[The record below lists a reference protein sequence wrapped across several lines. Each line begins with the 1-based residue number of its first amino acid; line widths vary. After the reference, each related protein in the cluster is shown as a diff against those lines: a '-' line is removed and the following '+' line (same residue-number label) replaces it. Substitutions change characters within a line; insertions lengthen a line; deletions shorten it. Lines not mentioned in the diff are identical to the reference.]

1 MGKYL
6 SDLTPQQEEDLC
18 QRALQLDQVEGV
30 TSLSQT
36 QDSVSDMLQ
45 GLNAV
50 VVLIVICASALAFIV
65 LYNLTNINI
74 TERIREIATIKVLG
88 FRDKEVNAYVY
99 RENVVLTVIG
109 MVVGLVLGVFLH
121 AFVIVTAE
129 VDMVMFV
136 RTISP
141 WSYVFAA
148 LLTLL
153 FAGFVSFVTYFSLKK
168 VDMIESLKSVE

>member
-1 MGKYL
+1 MVWGKYL

-30 TSLSQT
+30 SSFSQT

-50 VVLIVICASALAFIV
+50 VVLIVICASSLAFIV

-109 MVVGLVLGVFLH
+109 MVVGLSLIHILLICQQWVLMS
-121 AFVIVTAE
+121 VTQNLQKNIPCL
-129 VDMVMFV
+129 D
-136 RTISP
+136 
-141 WSYVFAA
+141 
-148 LLTLL
+148 
-153 FAGFVSFVTYFSLKK
+153 VSGL
-168 VDMIESLKSVE
+168 IKSENWYRP